1 MHLVGRKKLN
11 RRGAVATL
19 IGLPLAILLAW
30 VVQATAGSD
39 TVRVNSSNQQG
50 GITANTVNITTPP
63 GAFPP
68 EALQSAPSNK
78 SLVVP
83 DKELL
88 AIRLKDHSNTL
99 QRFRA
104 MAMSDECKTASP
116 IFLDWCESVRSNLET
131 QTAYFNKMCRDN
143 EVPRGTY
150 GCP

>member
-11 RRGAVATL
+11 HGGAVATI

-30 VVQATAGSD
+30 AAQATAGSD

-63 GAFPP
+63 GA
-68 EALQSAPSNK
+68 LQPAPSNK
-78 SLVVP
+78 ALAIS

-88 AIRLKDHSNTL
+88 AQNLTNLNNGIQGLRESYE
-99 QRFRA
+99 
-104 MAMSDECKTASP
+104 ECKQAG
-116 IFLDWCESVRSNLET
+116 IGARCKMVLNGIES
-131 QTAYFNKMCRDN
+131 QTALFNKMCRDN
-143 EVPRGTY
+143 EVPRGNY